1 MSYKNFEEY
10 IEKNYIYEIKE
21 KIKIWIEKNKI
32 EKGSQNYLIN
42 EIKVLNVRF
51 VKSNIDKIEFDV
63 KLKMEY
69 TITTVFNEQTIFQ
82 SEKTNFLYRMY

>member
-51 VKSNIDKIEFDV
+51 VKSNIDKI
-63 KLKMEY
+63 
-69 TITTVFNEQTIFQ
+69 
-82 SEKTNFLYRMY
+82 

>member
-1 MSYKNFEEY
+1 MREKGMSYKNFEEY

-32 EKGSQNYLIN
+32 EKGRQNYLIN
-42 EIKVLNVRF
+42 EIKVSNVRF

-63 KLKMEY
+63 KL
-69 TITTVFNEQTIFQ
+69 
-82 SEKTNFLYRMY
+82 

>member
-21 KIKIWIEKNKI
+21 NIKIWIEENKI
-32 EKGSQNYLIN
+32 EKDSQNYLIN

-63 KLKMEY
+63 KLKM
-69 TITTVFNEQTIFQ
+69 
-82 SEKTNFLYRMY
+82 